1 MFGLGWQELLIIL
14 IIVLAIF
21 GTSRLAGLGG
31 ALGGS
36 IREFKRAVRD
46 DDPPAETT
54 TTATKVE
61 EAEKKA

>member
-14 IIVLAIF
+14 VIVLAIF

-46 DDPPAETT
+46 EDTPADAS
-54 TTATKVE
+54 TATKVE

>member
-14 IIVLAIF
+14 LIVLAIF

-36 IREFKRAVRD
+36 IREFKKSVRD
-46 DDPPAETT
+46 EEPVTPAAPT
-54 TTATKVE
+54 VP
-61 EAEKKA
+61 EKSDQKI